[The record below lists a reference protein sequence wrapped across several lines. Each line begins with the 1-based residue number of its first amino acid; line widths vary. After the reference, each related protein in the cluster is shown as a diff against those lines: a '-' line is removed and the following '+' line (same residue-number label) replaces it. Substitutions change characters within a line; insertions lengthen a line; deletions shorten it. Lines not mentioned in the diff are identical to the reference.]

1 MKEERV
7 GTVVNYFSRPMTA
20 AVLIEGLPLDRGD
33 AIHIKGRVTDLYH
46 RVESME
52 IDRHPCSH
60 AAPGDTVGIKL
71 EAPVRRRDAVF
82 KVEE

>member
-1 MKEERV
+1 MKEERI

-20 AVLIEGLPLDRGD
+20 AVHIEDRSLAKGD
-33 AIHIKGRVTDLYH
+33 AIHFKGRVTDLYH

-52 IDRHPCSH
+52 IDRRPCNR
-60 AAPGDTVGIKL
+60 AAAGDTVGIKL

-82 KVEE
+82 RLEE